1 MASASATLAQR
12 ILVATDF
19 SKTSELALDA
29 AVLLARQND
38 ARLTLVHVLVPDGTL
53 PMIEDPVSGLVMA
66 DDDTRE
72 RYHAQLHEVC
82 DRRLGDVPRR
92 PNVALVISNSPAE
105 GICHY
110 AEHVGADLIVIATHG
125 RTGLARML
133 NGSVAEM
140 VVRRAPCPV
149 LSLRSHAHD

>member
-1 MASASATLAQR
+1 MASLARR

-19 SKTSELALDA
+19 TETSELALEA
-29 AVLLARQND
+29 AALLARQND
-38 ARLTLVHVLVPDGTL
+38 AKVTLMHVLVPDGTL
-53 PMIEDPVSGLVMA
+53 PMIEDPVSGLIMA

-72 RYHAQLHEVC
+72 RYHAELHVVC
-82 DRRLGDVPRR
+82 DRWFVDLPRKAK
-92 PNVALVISNSPAE
+92 VALVVSTSPSE

-110 AEHVGADLIVIATHG
+110 AEHIEADLIVIATHG

-133 NGSVAEM
+133 NGSVAEL

-149 LSLRSHAHD
+149 LSLRSHVSHD